1 MLNRYRRRKNNYV
14 ALVVVLIVILL
25 LALLFLL
32 IDRGLKPTVIAMS
45 EAQVRYITV
54 KAMNNAVKKALD
66 NNIKYTDL
74 INIMTDRNG
83 KISLIQANTVR
94 MNALG
99 SETSSIAQEEIRSMG
114 QEGIYIPLGAIFD
127 SKILAGLGPKIK
139 VTIIPVGS
147 VTTDFTTEFEN
158 AGINQTR
165 HKIFMIMEAN
175 VRIVIPL
182 GSDTAHIRTRIPVT
196 ETIIVGD
203 VPDYY
208 INLEDADADKIL
220 NLVPGP

>member
-1 MLNRYRRRKNNYV
+1 MRRYRRRRTNYF
-14 ALVVVLIVILL
+14 VLTVFLIIIVLL
-25 LALLFLL
+25 SLIFLL
-32 IDRGLKPTVIAMS
+32 IDRRIKPTVIAMS

-54 KAMNNAVKKALD
+54 KALNNAVRQAL
-66 NNIKYTDL
+66 NSNIKYTNL
-74 INIMTDRNG
+74 INIMNDRDGN
-83 KISLIQANTVR
+83 ISLIQANTIR

-99 SETSSIAQEEIRSMG
+99 SETSSIAQEEIRVMG

-127 SKILAGLGPKIK
+127 NKILAGLGPRIK

-147 VTTDFTTEFEN
+147 VTTDFATEFEN

-165 HKIFMIMEAN
+165 HKIFMILEAN

-182 GSDTAHIRTRIPVT
+182 GSETAHIKTRVPVT

-208 INLEDADADKIL
+208 INLEDADPDQIL
-220 NLVPGP
+220 NLVPDP

>member
-1 MLNRYRRRKNNYV
+1 MF
-14 ALVVVLIVILL
+14 
-25 LALLFLL
+25 LF
-32 IDRGLKPTVIAMS
+32 IDRGLKPAVIAMS

-54 KAMNNAVKKALD
+54 KAMNNAVKKVL
-66 NNIKYTDL
+66 NSNIKYTDL

-83 KISLIQANTVR
+83 KISLIQANTVK

-99 SETSSIAQEEIRSMG
+99 SETSSIAQDEIRTMG
-114 QEGIYIPLGAIFD
+114 QEGIYIPLGAVFN

-147 VTTDFTTEFEN
+147 VTTDFATEFEN

-175 VRIVIPL
+175 VRVVIPL
-182 GSDTAHIRTRIPVT
+182 GSDTAHIKTRVPVT
-196 ETIIVGD
+196 ETIIVGE

-208 INLEDADADKIL
+208 INVQDGESDNIL

>member
-1 MLNRYRRRKNNYV
+1 MF
-14 ALVVVLIVILL
+14 
-25 LALLFLL
+25 LF
-32 IDRGLKPTVIAMS
+32 IDRGLKPAVIAMS

-54 KAMNNAVKKALD
+54 KAMNNAVKKVL
-66 NNIKYTDL
+66 NSNIKYTDL

-83 KISLIQANTVR
+83 KISLIQANTIK

-99 SETSSIAQEEIRSMG
+99 SETSSIAQDEIRTMG
-114 QEGIYIPLGAIFD
+114 QEGIYIPLGAVFN

-147 VTTDFTTEFEN
+147 VTTDFATEFEN

-175 VRIVIPL
+175 VRVVIPL
-182 GSDTAHIRTRIPVT
+182 GSDTAHIKTRVPVT
-196 ETIIVGD
+196 ETIIVGE

-208 INLEDADADKIL
+208 INVQDGESDNIL

>member
-1 MLNRYRRRKNNYV
+1 LRKYWRYRRNY
-14 ALVVVLIVILL
+14 LILTVITVI
-25 LALLFLL
+25 FLL
-32 IDRGLKPTVIAMS
+32 SCLMFLFIDRGLKPAVIAMS

-54 KAMNNAVKKALD
+54 KAMNNAVKKVL
-66 NNIKYTDL
+66 NSNIKYTDL

-83 KISLIQANTVR
+83 KISLIQANTIK

-99 SETSSIAQEEIRSMG
+99 SETSSIAQDEIRTMG
-114 QEGIYIPLGAIFD
+114 QEGIYIPLGAVFN

-147 VTTDFTTEFEN
+147 VTTDFATEFEN

-175 VRIVIPL
+175 VRVVIPL
-182 GSDTAHIRTRIPVT
+182 GSDTAHIKTRVPVT
-196 ETIIVGD
+196 ETIIVGE

-208 INLEDADADKIL
+208 INVQDGESDNIL

>member
-1 MLNRYRRRKNNYV
+1 MLKRHRRHRTSYIVPIIFMV
-14 ALVVVLIVILL
+14 AVSL
-25 LALLFLL
+25 LALILLL
-32 IDRGLKPTVIAMS
+32 IDRGLKPTILAMS
-45 EAQVRYITV
+45 EAQVRNITV
-54 KAMNNAVKKALD
+54 KAMNNAVKKAL
-66 NNIKYTDL
+66 NSNIKYTDL
-74 INIMTDRNG
+74 INIMPDRNG
-83 KISLIQANTVR
+83 KISLLQANTIR

-99 SETSSIAQEEIRSMG
+99 SETSSIAQEEIRMMG

-127 SKILAGLGPKIK
+127 SKILAGLGPRIK

-147 VTTDFTTEFEN
+147 ITTDFATEFEN

-165 HKIFMIMEAN
+165 HKIYMIMEAN

-182 GSDTAHIRTRIPVT
+182 GSETAYIRTRVPVT

-208 INLEDADADKIL
+208 INLEDANPDEIL

>member
-1 MLNRYRRRKNNYV
+1 MRKYWRYRRNY
-14 ALVVVLIVILL
+14 LILTVITVI
-25 LALLFLL
+25 FLL
-32 IDRGLKPTVIAMS
+32 SCLMFLFIDRGLKPAVIAMS

-54 KAMNNAVKKALD
+54 KAMNNAVKKVL
-66 NNIKYTDL
+66 NSNIKYTDL

-83 KISLIQANTVR
+83 KISLIQANTIK

-99 SETSSIAQEEIRSMG
+99 SETSSIAQDEIRTMG
-114 QEGIYIPLGAIFD
+114 QEGIYIPLGAVFN

-147 VTTDFTTEFEN
+147 VTTDFATEFEN

-175 VRIVIPL
+175 VRVVIPL
-182 GSDTAHIRTRIPVT
+182 GSDTAHIKTRVPVT
-196 ETIIVGD
+196 ETIIVGE

-208 INLEDADADKIL
+208 INVQDGESDNIL